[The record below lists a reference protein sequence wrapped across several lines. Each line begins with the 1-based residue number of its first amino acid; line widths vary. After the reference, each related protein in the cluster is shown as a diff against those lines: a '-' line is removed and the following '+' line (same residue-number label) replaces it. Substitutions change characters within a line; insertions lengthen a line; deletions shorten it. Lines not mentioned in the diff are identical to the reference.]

1 MPQATSDPPWLSLPT
16 EISEVLR
23 PVVGEI
29 VEAII
34 EGIPR
39 DVPVYAMPMEG
50 RFGQGVRQ
58 GVTVALHRF
67 LDLPGTRL
75 PALSEDGKW
84 VYENLGRG
92 EVRSG
97 RSLESLLSAYRY
109 GARVT
114 LRAISRTV
122 DVSRLAPD
130 VILALGE
137 SLFAYIDEL
146 SAASAQG
153 YALEQSERAGEHQR
167 RRGEVLEMILR
178 GEPETGVQRAATAL
192 GWQLPDVVVVATLPS
207 SRLEGVR
214 AALGP
219 DALVAERGT
228 EVAVVVPFGSRVS
241 RTRELNRALRGR
253 HAVIGPARPWQQ
265 AAESL
270 HLAVSAGAHGLGDP
284 VGEDDPPVWVEDH
297 LAELIVQAEP
307 LATADLARRRLA
319 PLDALRPAVR
329 ARLAETL
336 LSWLRHQGQ
345 RAPIA
350 AELFVHQQTVGYR
363 VGQLKELFG
372 DALDDPEARFEL
384 ELVLRAGHR

>member
-1 MPQATSDPPWLSLPT
+1 MSLPA
-16 EISEVLR
+16 EIGEVLR
-23 PVVGEI
+23 PVVGEV

-34 EGIPR
+34 DGIPR
-39 DVPVYAMPMEG
+39 DVPVYAMPLEG

-58 GVTVALHRF
+58 GVTVALNRF

-75 PALSEDGKW
+75 PALSEDGAW
-84 VYENLGRG
+84 IYENLGRG

-122 DVSRLAPD
+122 DVSQLAPD

-146 SAASAQG
+146 SAVSAQG

-167 RRGEVLEMILR
+167 RRGELLEMILR
-178 GEPETGVQRAATAL
+178 GDPETGVTRAATAL
-192 GWQLPDVVVVATLPS
+192 GWTLPEVLVVATLPP

-228 EVAVVVPFGSRVS
+228 EAAVIMPIGN
-241 RTRELNRALRGR
+241 RTARARELNRALRGR
-253 HAVIGPARPWQQ
+253 QAIIGPERPWQQ

-270 HLAVSAGAHGLGDP
+270 HLAVSAAAHGLGGP
-284 VGEDDPPVWVEDH
+284 AGEGDLPVWVEDH
-297 LAELIVQAEP
+297 LAELVVHAEP

-319 PLDALRPAVR
+319 PLDGLRPAVR
-329 ARLAETL
+329 ARLVETL
-336 LSWLRHQGQ
+336 LAWLRHQGQ

-372 DALDDPEARFEL
+372 EAFDDPEARFEL

>member
-1 MPQATSDPPWLSLPT
+1 M
-16 EISEVLR
+16 
-23 PVVGEI
+23 GEI

-92 EVRSG
+92 EVRNG

-178 GEPETGVQRAATAL
+178 GETETGVQRAATAL
-192 GWQLPDVVVVATLPS
+192 GWHLPDVVVVATLPS

-228 EVAVVVPFGSRVS
+228 EVAVILPFGSRPA

-336 LSWLRHQGQ
+336 LAWLRHQGQ

-372 DALDDPEARFEL
+372 EALDDPETRFEL

>member
-16 EISEVLR
+16 EISDVLR
-23 PVVGEI
+23 PVVAEV

-58 GVTVALHRF
+58 GVTIALHRF

-122 DVSRLAPD
+122 DVSQLAPD

-167 RRGEVLEMILR
+167 RRGELLEMILR
-178 GEPETGVQRAATAL
+178 GETEVGVTRAATAL
-192 GWQLPDVVVVATLPS
+192 GWVLPEVLVVATLPS

-219 DALVAERGT
+219 EALVAERGT
-228 EVAVVVPFGSRVS
+228 EAAVLMPFGNRAA
-241 RTRELNRALRGR
+241 RTKELNRALRGR
-253 HAVIGPARPWQQ
+253 HAIIGPERPWQQ
-265 AAESL
+265 AGESL
-270 HLAVSAGAHGLGDP
+270 HLAVSAGAHGLGGPTAEGDR
-284 VGEDDPPVWVEDH
+284 PVWVEEH
-297 LAELIVQAEP
+297 LAELVVHAEP

-319 PLDALRPAVR
+319 PLDGLRPAVR

-336 LSWLRHQGQ
+336 LAWLRHQGQ

-372 DALDDPEARFEL
+372 GELDDPQARFEL
-384 ELVLRAGHR
+384 ELVLRAGYR

>member
-1 MPQATSDPPWLSLPT
+1 LSLPT
-16 EISEVLR
+16 EISDVLR

-84 VYENLGRG
+84 IYENLGRG
-92 EVRSG
+92 EVRNG

-153 YALEQSERAGEHQR
+153 YALEQSDRAGEHQR

-178 GEPETGVQRAATAL
+178 GETETGVQRAATAL

-228 EVAVVVPFGSRVS
+228 EVAVIVPFGSRS
-241 RTRELNRALRGR
+241 ARARELNRALRGR

-319 PLDALRPAVR
+319 PLDGLRPAVR
-329 ARLAETL
+329 ARLVETL

-372 DALDDPEARFEL
+372 EVLDDPEARFEL
-384 ELVLRAGHR
+384 ELILRAGHR